1 MHLIAVYVFEE
12 QKTLMLP
19 TLKCFVSMIFNFIN
33 AKLPYT
39 VLNIFVL
46 FIRVNGRSKSV
57 VCEAVIPGD
66 VIKKVD
72 NSY

>member
-1 MHLIAVYVFEE
+1 MCL
-12 QKTLMLP
+12 KNKRTLYCVLM
-19 TLKCFVSMIFNFIN
+19 FNFIN
-33 AKLPYT
+33 ANLPYI

-46 FIRVNGRSKSV
+46 FVRVNGRGKSV

-72 NSY
+72 KFNSN